1 MVIMYLEHPCSPTMG
16 HVTFEL
22 GDLVQVR
29 EAPTACPLAVV
40 TFAKYE
46 RASACLSSWE
56 FRAQVTVISV
66 TPLVPSMASCD
77 GSEKENMVNNRRF
90 RLGNNDRILTLWD
103 SFAGGFS

>member
-1 MVIMYLEHPCSPTMG
+1 MVMLYLEHPFSPTIG
-16 HVTFEL
+16 HVTFAL

-46 RASACLSSWE
+46 RASAGLSSWE

-66 TPLVPSMASCD
+66 TPLLPSMASCD
-77 GSEKENMVNNRRF
+77 GSVKENKVN
-90 RLGNNDRILTLWD
+90 
-103 SFAGGFS
+103 